1 MYTSKNWLQ
10 LFAEGAPGEAGTDAG
25 CHRAQEGQDAAA
37 ETTEG
42 TRLTWEQIKQDPEYS
57 AHMQAMVRDRLK
69 NAKQAQQVLETLS
82 PALRHLAQQ
91 HGMDP
96 EAPDYAALAERIT
109 QGTSEEALQKHFMGL
124 QTQAKALSQRYPGF
138 QLQKELED
146 PRFLR
151 LTAPGTGV
159 TLEEAYYTLHRKEIE
174 AAALQVAAQKTAQR
188 ISHAMASGTMRPR
201 ENGTAGPMPSV
212 TAFDY
217 KNASRQQRE
226 ALKTRIR
233 QAGARG
239 EKVYPGSM

>member
-1 MYTSKNWLQ
+1 MSEITAMYESMGISP
-10 LFAEGAPGEAGTDAG
+10 AVYAYG
-25 CHRAQEGQDAAA
+25 
-37 ETTEG
+37 
-42 TRLTWEQIKQDPEYS
+42 
-57 AHMQAMVRDRLK
+57 
-69 NAKQAQQVLETLS
+69 QQVLEKLS

-91 HGMDP
+91 HGLDP
-96 EAPDYAALAERIT
+96 EAPDYDVLTQRIT
-109 QGTSEEALQKHFMGL
+109 ANGSEEALQQHFVSL
-124 QTQAKALSQRYPGF
+124 QTQAKALAQRYPGF

-151 LTAPGTGV
+151 LTAPGTGI
-159 TLEEAYYTLHRKEIE
+159 TLEEAYYTLHRKDIE

-188 ISHAMASGTMRPR
+188 ISHALASGTMRPR
-201 ENGTAGPMPSV
+201 ENGTAGATPSV

-239 EKVYPGSM
+239 EKIYPGSM